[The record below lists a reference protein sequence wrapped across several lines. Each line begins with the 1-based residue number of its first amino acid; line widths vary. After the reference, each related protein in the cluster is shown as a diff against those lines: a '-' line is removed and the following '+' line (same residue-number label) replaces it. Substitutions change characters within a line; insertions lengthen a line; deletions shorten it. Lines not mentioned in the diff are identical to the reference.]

1 MQIILFQLKIFT
13 FQIFHH
19 LLSEPPIG
27 QWFEFSGLTR
37 GSLKNPSLPEKIR
50 VFQTNSASRV
60 QSIPLETVGVEVIET
75 KILFLL
81 NTIRP

>member
-1 MQIILFQLKIFT
+1 MQLILFHFEILT

-50 VFQTNSASRV
+50 VFQTNAASRV
-60 QSIPLETVGVEVIET
+60 QSIPLEIVSVEVIET
-75 KILFLL
+75 KILFS
-81 NTIRP
+81 